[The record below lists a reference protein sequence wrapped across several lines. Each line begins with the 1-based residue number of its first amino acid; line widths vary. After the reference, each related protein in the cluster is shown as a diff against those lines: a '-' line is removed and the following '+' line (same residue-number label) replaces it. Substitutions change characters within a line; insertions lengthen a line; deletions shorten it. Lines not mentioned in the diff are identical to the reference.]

1 VIVAAGTDKNVLR
14 ALVDGTVVA
23 VEHAASDVTAGL
35 EPPVSVPFSI
45 ELDRASSH
53 AVVTVAGEVDI
64 ASSPR
69 LRDAGLEAF
78 GIEPTHVVMD
88 LTGVTFIDS
97 TGLSVLVLMR
107 RRARTH
113 RSRLSLIG
121 NAKVEA
127 LLRIAGLRMVFEVVP
142 DLATALDDVDAT
154 A

>member
-1 VIVAAGTDKNVLR
+1 VLG
-14 ALVDGTVVA
+14 APLDGTVVA

-45 ELDRASSH
+45 ELERASSY

-64 ASSPR
+64 ASSPQ

-88 LTGVTFIDS
+88 LSGVTFIDS

-113 RSRLSLIG
+113 RSRLSVIG
-121 NAKVEA
+121 SAKVEA
-127 LLRIAGLRMVFEVVP
+127 LLKLAGLRMVFEMVP
-142 DLATALDDVDAT
+142 DLATALDDVDET